1 MQPQSVTCCQL
12 NQMLLC
18 GKRLESRRWPR
29 KMQGCG
35 EVGRNGVKK
44 WYGVRERGGGGG
56 GGGFEAGDTS
66 GDVLDEIVTSA
77 KAFGFGRFG
86 GPGR

>member
-1 MQPQSVTCCQL
+1 M
-12 NQMLLC
+12 
-18 GKRLESRRWPR
+18 
-29 KMQGCG
+29 
-35 EVGRNGVKK
+35 GRDGVKK